1 MRYTITKDDV
11 KLISRLYLDGD
22 TVSDICYK
30 TDYPIHVIKKVL
42 RDSRACIDDDYT
54 KTTSLESMG
63 DGNDIK
69 SLYCRGYSI
78 ECISHILNITIKKVM
93 EILKGLYEYND
104 HPFDECISVDKLQS
118 FGETI
123 KPGDTFILTV
133 ERDKE
138 FPNILYGN
146 TVIHLPVT
154 VIKKYS
160 NFVVTDKGCFQYF
173 DFYTGK
179 RVS

>member
-1 MRYTITKDDV
+1 
-11 KLISRLYLDGD
+11 
-22 TVSDICYK
+22 
-30 TDYPIHVIKKVL
+30 
-42 RDSRACIDDDYT
+42 
-54 KTTSLESMG
+54 
-63 DGNDIK
+63 
-69 SLYCRGYSI
+69 
-78 ECISHILNITIKKVM
+78 M
-93 EILKGLYEYND
+93 EILKDLYEYND
-104 HPFDECISVDKLQS
+104 HPFDECISVDKLKS

-179 RVS
+179 TVS